1 MVYASVEYLR
11 RLSRAFRGLSVSF
24 VKEKILNF
32 ADPMLKERPS
42 KKKPKKGSSN
52 KLHSVPT
59 ELRKVDFR
67 SQW

>member
-1 MVYASVEYLR
+1 MPLE
-11 RLSRAFRGLSVSF
+11 AFQSALLKKKS
-24 VKEKILNF
+24 LNF
-32 ADPMLKERPS
+32 ADLMLKERPS

-59 ELRKVDFR
+59 ELRKVDFL